1 MITLA
6 LRNVGCVYDKDD
18 KCVGKF
24 LVNSTGFNI
33 GGSMPRYFCV
43 IDGADGN
50 RLWYSGDDLHE
61 ANPNSNSAENLP
73 DKIYILMDIVDAT
86 NVPMSSI
93 GITWDDD
100 PKVIGNLS
108 YYYSKVSEG
117 VYALC

>member
-6 LRNVGCVYDKDD
+6 LRNFGRVYDKDD

-43 IDGADGN
+43 IDGADVN
-50 RLWYSGDDLHE
+50 RLWYSVDDLHE

-73 DKIYILMDIVDAT
+73 DKIYVLMDIVDAT

-93 GITWDDD
+93 DITWADD
-100 PKVIGNLS
+100 PKVIGNLF